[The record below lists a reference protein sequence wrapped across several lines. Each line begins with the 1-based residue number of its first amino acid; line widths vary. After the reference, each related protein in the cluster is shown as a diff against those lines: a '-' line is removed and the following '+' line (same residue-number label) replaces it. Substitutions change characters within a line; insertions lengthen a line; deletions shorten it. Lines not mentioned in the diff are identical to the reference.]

1 MNPTRFAIRHPV
13 AVAMAAIALVST
25 GAVSLTRLPVDLMPS
40 IDFPSISV
48 VTSYG
53 DVAPEEMESLITR
66 PIEQAVATIDGV
78 NELESTS
85 SEGTS
90 RVSLRFPWGT
100 PLDTALNDVRANV
113 ERAKARLPDDAD
125 IPVVYKFDIS
135 ATPIM
140 YMALAG
146 DRPPKEM
153 RAFAEEVVQV
163 RLEQV
168 PGIARV
174 DVRGGQRREYQV
186 ELDAGKLTEMHIGPD
201 AVIDA
206 LRRENVDV
214 PGGDVLEGGRELLV
228 RNPGRFQG
236 VDDLQRV
243 VVAWRAGTAVTVGD
257 LARVR
262 DGYEEP
268 RSYVRAN
275 RRPGI
280 RLAVAKQAGVNTVSV
295 AAGAHRAVERLEAD
309 YPDIR
314 LRTIVDTSIYIRN
327 AIRNVE
333 IGVGLGALL
342 AVAVLLLFLRDLRS
356 TLVVALCIP
365 ISVMATFTLMD
376 LTANTLNLITF
387 GGLALGLGMLV
398 DGAIVILENIVRH
411 REAGM
416 GPLEAAERGA
426 REVQSA
432 VITGTVTT
440 LAVFVPVLF
449 IEGFSKVFFGA
460 LAMVVSFSLLCAL
473 AVALT
478 LVPVLAARLPQ
489 PRPLAQQPGWSQAL
503 ARGMGVLEAHYQRWL
518 RRALDHPWITSAV
531 ALLLLAG
538 AVALTPTIGRE
549 LMPLGDEGVVSVRG
563 EMPVGTPLETTH
575 EVAQQVED
583 IIHAQV
589 PEMKDL
595 MMVAGQRGWWSTSG
609 GRAFSMSV
617 RLRDGPRRSSE
628 EIAQALR
635 GPLSRF
641 PDLRC
646 RVQASEGFWLFRILR
661 GGGERLEVEIRGHDL
676 EESGRLTREVVRVMK
691 KTPGVTEVRASR
703 ETGNPELL
711 IEVDREKAR
720 AAGMTAAQVRETV
733 RTYVMGTE
741 STRVLRGGQEYRVL
755 VRLREADRRDVEQ
768 LAGLPVISPTG
779 EVAFL
784 GSLVT
789 FERREGPLAIER
801 KDQTRVATV
810 SGSHEDASLGEVVER
825 LRPRLQAIERAEGFD
840 IVVAGEAEEQK
851 STFQQ
856 MGLGL
861 LLALALVY
869 MVMAAQFESLRHPL
883 VVMGA
888 IPFAAVGAIAA
899 LLITGTTFNV
909 YSYLGLIVLAGVVV
923 NNAIVLVDVVNRV
936 RREEGQPLRQGLM
949 IGAGRRLRPILMTT
963 ATTVLAL
970 LPVAIGTGR
979 GAELQ
984 APLARV
990 VVGGLLVSTAVS
1002 LIVVPVLY
1010 QALGGK
1016 DAPGTAATRDS
1027 RRP

>member
-1 MNPTRFAIRHPV
+1 MNVTRFAIRHPV
-13 AVAMAAIALVST
+13 TVAMAAIAMVST

-53 DVAPEEMESLITR
+53 DVGPEEMESLITR
-66 PIEQAVATIDGV
+66 PLEQAVATIEGV

-85 SEGTS
+85 AEGTS

-100 PLDTALNDVRANV
+100 SLDTALNDVRANV
-113 ERAKARLPDDAD
+113 ERAKARLPEDAEV
-125 IPVVYKFDIS
+125 PVIYKFDIS
-135 ATPIM
+135 ATPIL
-140 YMALAG
+140 YLSLEG
-146 DRPPKEM
+146 DLPPKEL

-168 PGIARV
+168 PGIASV

-186 ELDAGKLTEMHIGPD
+186 ELDAGKLTEMRIGPD

-236 VDDLQRV
+236 VEDLRKV
-243 VVAWRAGTAVTVGD
+243 VIAWRNDTAVTVAD
-257 LARVR
+257 VARVR
-262 DGYEEP
+262 DGFEEP
-268 RSYVRAN
+268 TSYVRAN

-295 AAGAHRAVERLEAD
+295 AAGALRAVERLEAD
-309 YPDIR
+309 YPDIK
-314 LRTIVDTSIYIRN
+314 LRTLVDTSTYISN

-342 AVAVLLLFLRDLRS
+342 AVLVLLLFLRDIRS

-365 ISVMATFTLMD
+365 IAVMSTFTLMD

-398 DGAIVILENIVRH
+398 DGAIVILENIVRL
-411 REAGM
+411 REQGVPPM
-416 GPLEAAERGA
+416 EAAERGT
-426 REVQSA
+426 REVQTA
-432 VITGTVTT
+432 VIAGTTTT
-440 LAVFVPVLF
+440 LAVFIPVLF

-460 LAMVVSFSLLCAL
+460 LAMVVSFALLCAL

-478 LVPVLAARLPQ
+478 LVPVLAARLPR
-489 PRPLAQQPGWSQAL
+489 PRPLAEQSGWSRLL
-503 ARGMGVLEAHYQRWL
+503 ARGMGVLEDHYGRWL
-518 RRALDHPWITSAV
+518 RRALDHPFLTVLV
-531 ALLLLAG
+531 ALALLGG
-538 AVALTPTIGRE
+538 AIAATPLIGRE
-549 LMPLGDEGVVSVRG
+549 LMPLGDEGVISIRG
-563 EMPVGTPLETTH
+563 EMPVGTPLETTY

-583 IIHAQV
+583 IVAAEV
-589 PEMKDL
+589 PELENL
-595 MMVAGQRGWWSTSG
+595 MMVAGQRGWYSTSG
-609 GRAFSMSV
+609 GRAFSMQV

-628 EIAQALR
+628 EVAEALR
-635 GPLSRF
+635 GPLSGI

-661 GGGERLEVEIRGHDL
+661 GGGDRLEVEIRGHDL
-676 EESGRLTREVVRVMK
+676 AESDRLSREVVRVMEE
-691 KTPGVTEVRASR
+691 TEGVTEVRASR
-703 ETGNPELL
+703 ESGNPELL
-711 IEVDREKAR
+711 IHVDRDKAR
-720 AAGMTAAQVRETV
+720 AAGLTAAQVRETV
-733 RTYVMGTE
+733 RTYVLGTE
-741 STRVLRGGQEYRVL
+741 STRVLRGGQEYRVR
-755 VRLREADRRDVEQ
+755 VQLREADRRAVEQ
-768 LAGLPVISPTG
+768 LAGLPVVSPSG
-779 EVAFL
+779 EVSFL

-789 FERREGPLAIER
+789 FERRDGPLDIER
-801 KDQTRVATV
+801 KDQQRVSTV
-810 SGSHEDASLGEVVER
+810 SASFEGASLGEIVER
-825 LRPRLQAIERAEGFD
+825 LRPRLQEIERADGFD

-851 STFQQ
+851 GTFQQ

-861 LLALALVY
+861 LLAVALVY

-883 VVMGA
+883 AVMGA
-888 IPFAAVGAIAA
+888 LPFAAVGAIAA
-899 LLITGTTFNV
+899 LLVTGTTFNI
-909 YSYLGLIVLAGVVV
+909 YSYLGLIVLAGIVV

-936 RREEGQPLRQGLM
+936 RREEGQALRQALE

-963 ATTVLAL
+963 ATTSLAL
-970 LPVAIGTGR
+970 IPVAIGTGQ

-990 VVGGLLVSTAVS
+990 VVGGLLFSTAVS

-1010 QALGGK
+1010 QWMGGK
-1016 DAPGTAATRDS
+1016 DAPGAISDPS
-1027 RRP
+1027 